1 MCVNRHRVLLA
12 TVSHMWSSGGGEAKR
27 SEILFMALV
36 YTILVLFLSLHPV
49 GAWHA
54 WHLHA
59 EHKHV
64 TCDRH
69 DLVRRT
75 VTILNANATY
85 CYCYSVVS
93 CRVWVLMYSVLP

>member
-1 MCVNRHRVLLA
+1 MSLRVSRVCKRGYCLA

-27 SEILFMALV
+27 SEILFMASV

-54 WHLHA
+54 WRLHA

-64 TCDRH
+64 TC
-69 DLVRRT
+69 
-75 VTILNANATY
+75 II
-85 CYCYSVVS
+85 
-93 CRVWVLMYSVLP
+93 